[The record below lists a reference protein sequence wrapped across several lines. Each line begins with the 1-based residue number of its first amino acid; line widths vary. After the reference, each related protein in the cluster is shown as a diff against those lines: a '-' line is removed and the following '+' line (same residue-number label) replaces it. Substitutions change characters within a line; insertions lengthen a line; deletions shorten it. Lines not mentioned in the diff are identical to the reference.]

1 MIPYLTNTASTQT
14 VFHINRNNRLLN
26 QSINALATGSRVNS
40 DTGRSAEKAMA
51 VSVQKDNSAYAKA
64 QQTANNGISLL
75 QTADSALNSMS
86 NVLTQ
91 MYELTQQAAD
101 TTISAAQRTDL
112 DTEFDELKLEINR
125 ISNSTEFNGIKLLD
139 GTLNSDLLVGINNNA
154 NDKINITIADVDAS
168 QLGSGTMLD
177 QVTISA
183 NAAQAQNM
191 LKFVNAAI
199 NDINSRRATVGA
211 KITRFTETTDYL
223 SSRITYGDDYRSR
236 IEDVDVASE
245 SARMTKLQVIMQSGV
260 SVLAQA
266 NSFPGMALTLL
277 S

>member
-1 MIPYLTNTASTQT
+1 M
-14 VFHINRNNRLLN
+14 
-26 QSINALATGSRVNS
+26 
-40 DTGRSAEKAMA
+40 
-51 VSVQKDNSAYAKA
+51 
-64 QQTANNGISLL
+64 
-75 QTADSALNSMS
+75 
-86 NVLTQ
+86 
-91 MYELTQQAAD
+91 
-101 TTISAAQRTDL
+101 
-112 DTEFDELKLEINR
+112 
-125 ISNSTEFNGIKLLD
+125 
-139 GTLNSDLLVGINNNA
+139 NSDLLVGINNNA
-154 NDKINITIADVDAS
+154 NDKINITILDSDAS

-211 KITRFTETTDYL
+211 KITRFTETSDYL
-223 SSRITYGDDYRSR
+223 SSRIIYGDDYRSR

-266 NSFPGMALTLL
+266 NSFPGMALSLL

>member
-1 MIPYLTNTASTQT
+1 MIPYITNIASTQT
-14 VFHINRNNRLLN
+14 IFHINRNNRLLN
-26 QSINALATGSRVNS
+26 QSINALATGSKVNS
-40 DTGRSAEKAMA
+40 DTGRLAEKSIA
-51 VSVQKDNSAYAKA
+51 VLVQKDNKAYEKA
-64 QQTANNGISLL
+64 QQVANNGISLL

-86 NVLTQ
+86 NILTQ
-91 MYELTQQAAD
+91 MYELTQEAAD
-101 TTISAAQRTDL
+101 TTISAAQRTNL

-154 NDKINITIADVDAS
+154 NDKINITILDSDAS

-199 NDINSRRATVGA
+199 DDINSRRATVGA
-211 KITRFTETTDYL
+211 KITRFTETSDYL
-223 SSRITYGDDYRSR
+223 SSRIIYGDDYRSR

-266 NSFPGMALTLL
+266 NSFPGMALRLL